1 MPAVKSLSLETYL
14 GKVLWMGTGVQ
25 NAGGLNHNNRIA
37 IESIA
42 RGPIT
47 VVNTHWHFDHIGGNA
62 LFDHIGIADS
72 EINLIERS
80 LTNAELIRI
89 LGMGFG
95 NSLTLPKGFVLEKYQ
110 FVGTKASFTIKDG
123 DVFNLG
129 NREIEAIATP
139 GSHPR

>member
-1 MPAVKSLSLETYL
+1 M
-14 GKVLWMGTGVQ
+14 
-25 NAGGLNHNNRIA
+25 
-37 IESIA
+37 
-42 RGPIT
+42 
-47 VVNTHWHFDHIGGNA
+47 VNTHWHFDHIGGNA

-110 FVGTKASFTIKDG
+110 VVGTKASFTIKKG
-123 DVFNLG
+123 MQYELIYRQSTEVG
-129 NREIEAIATP
+129 
-139 GSHPR
+139 